1 MNVVYI
7 LDELKFQFDSNVN
20 FVYFSLLKSS
30 KKLIFL
36 KKLEIFFV
44 EKIESELFFMF
55 NIQLLGSLSE
65 PRCSS

>member
-20 FVYFSLLKSS
+20 YVYFSLLKSS

-36 KKLEIFFV
+36 KKIDFFFV
-44 EKIESELFFMF
+44 EKLNLNYF
-55 NIQLLGSLSE
+55 
-65 PRCSS
+65 